1 MEKNKLERLQRPA
14 DIVFG
19 ICLAL
24 TFAMETLLAYRQSI
38 LYNGK
43 YFSDMALHLNIARRD
58 QYTYRMIGFLVKYMD
73 KVTASP
79 WGIAAVI
86 GLLVFFTV
94 VGNYLLIRFF
104 TKGITKTRIPA

>member
-1 MEKNKLERLQRPA
+1 
-14 DIVFG
+14 
-19 ICLAL
+19 
-24 TFAMETLLAYRQSI
+24 
-38 LYNGK
+38 
-43 YFSDMALHLNIARRD
+43 MALHLNIARRD

-104 TKGITKTRIPA
+104 TKGITKTRIPAEVLSLVRCTPDRFTSRSSCRISMQRPRANMHGRIRLRLW

>member
-43 YFSDMALHLNIARRD
+43 YFSDMALHLNIARPRSM
-58 QYTYRMIGFLVKYMD
+58 TTLE
-73 KVTASP
+73 AS
-79 WGIAAVI
+79 
-86 GLLVFFTV
+86 F
-94 VGNYLLIRFF
+94 
-104 TKGITKTRIPA
+104 PASTEAC